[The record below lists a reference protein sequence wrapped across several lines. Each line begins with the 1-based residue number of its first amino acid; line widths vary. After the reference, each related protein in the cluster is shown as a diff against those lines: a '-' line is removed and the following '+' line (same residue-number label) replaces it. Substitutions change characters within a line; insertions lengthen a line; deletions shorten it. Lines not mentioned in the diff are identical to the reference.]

1 MNYNGSRI
9 HPSAR
14 CPLHFS
20 HPPFPKTANGNP
32 NHFVIATQDRQLQKR
47 IMREQ
52 GGAVIFS
59 SSNGLGMET
68 PSALQQGE
76 AAFKEAKTSRPSKA
90 ERETLKKVAAHV
102 DLEADKRKSPRRLTS
117 TSPCPPGEALRK
129 RVHASP
135 ARYHN
140 MLE

>member
-1 MNYNGSRI
+1 MPGGCITKDAAS
-9 HPSAR
+9 HLVQGA
-14 CPLHFS
+14 PLHFS
-20 HPPFPKTANGNP
+20 HFLPVSKTANGNP

-102 DLEADKRKSPRRLTS
+102 DLEADKKKKPPEIDFNIPVS
-117 TSPCPPGEALRK
+117 TR
-129 RVHASP
+129 
-135 ARYHN
+135 
-140 MLE
+140 